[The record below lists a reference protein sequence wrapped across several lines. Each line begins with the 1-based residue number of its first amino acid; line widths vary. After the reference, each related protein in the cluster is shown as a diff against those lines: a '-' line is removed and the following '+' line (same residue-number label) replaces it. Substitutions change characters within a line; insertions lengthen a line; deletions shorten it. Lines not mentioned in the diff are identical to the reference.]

1 MQILN
6 QEPIMEMVQ
15 YGQILLF
22 VFGSISIISFVITMA
37 ANCYSL
43 TGPIAGVLCIA
54 SLMAV
59 FITAA
64 NAPMIDT
71 GRNRYEVI
79 LDDSVSAKEIY
90 EKYKVIE
97 QRGEIWVIE
106 DKEIEDNAN
115 S

>member
-6 QEPIMEMVQ
+6 QEPITEMVQ

-22 VFGSISIISFVITMA
+22 VFGFILVVSVITTMT

-43 TGPIAGVLCIA
+43 TGPIAGMLCIA
-54 SLMAV
+54 SLIAI
-59 FITAA
+59 FITATKT
-64 NAPMIDT
+64 PVIDT

-79 LDDSVSAKEIY
+79 LDDSVSANEIY

>member
-22 VFGSISIISFVITMA
+22 IFGFIAVVSFVTAMA
-37 ANCYSL
+37 SNCSAL
-43 TGPIAGVLCIA
+43 TGPIAAMLCIA
-54 SLMAV
+54 SMIAI
-59 FITAA
+59 FITYVK
-64 NAPMIDT
+64 APVVDT

-79 LDDSVSAKEIY
+79 LDDSVSANEIY

-97 QRGEIWVIE
+97 RRGEIWVIE